1 MIEYS
6 ERINA
11 LEAQISAQTRMLD
24 EYRATNEDTEA
35 AAQTAASTSDSY
47 ENLLNAIEQYRS
59 ENYSE
64 EMIADTLLNINR
76 EALGTAGQ
84 ASYDEIASE
93 VFPSA
98 CDIKYEAGMASFD
111 VANYDSAIDNLS
123 KVVRMDESYNEGGAL
138 LNLALACMRNGDS
151 ASATNYLK
159 RVMELFP
166 DSEHAAEAATNLNSI
181 AEESASGNKE
191 ADTQ

>member
-1 MIEYS
+1 
-6 ERINA
+6 
-11 LEAQISAQTRMLD
+11 
-24 EYRATNEDTEA
+24 
-35 AAQTAASTSDSY
+35 
-47 ENLLNAIEQYRS
+47 
-59 ENYSE
+59 
-64 EMIADTLLNINR
+64 
-76 EALGTAGQ
+76 
-84 ASYDEIASE
+84 
-93 VFPSA
+93 
-98 CDIKYEAGMASFD
+98 MASFD